1 MKKQPE
7 RGRGSSYVL
16 LYGRVEE
23 KLMELLSDQVS
34 NIKQVTN
41 LIWLLVAIMNRKS
54 IALSQLANLMLGD
67 TKTQSWETR
76 IRKWLKTHGSRCGS
90 CIK

>member
-1 MKKQPE
+1 M
-7 RGRGSSYVL
+7 YD
-16 LYGRVEE
+16 RVSKTLTEVMSE
-23 KLMELLSDQVS
+23 QVS